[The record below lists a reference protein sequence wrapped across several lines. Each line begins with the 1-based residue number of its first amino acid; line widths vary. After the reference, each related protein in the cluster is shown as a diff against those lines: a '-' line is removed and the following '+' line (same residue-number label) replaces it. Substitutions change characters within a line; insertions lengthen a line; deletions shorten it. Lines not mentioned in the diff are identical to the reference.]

1 MRSFYYN
8 TSSVK
13 QSDWMIQWRTSEMD

>member
-1 MRSFYYN
+1 MRSSYDN

-13 QSDWMIQWRTSEMD
+13 QTDWMIQCRTSEMD